1 MTVDDVQ
8 LTWMEFLVLH
18 LLPLVVHPHQG
29 DTANV
34 VFTLVPTWNSRLFFI
49 PSQCCGLLIGESDT
63 HTLSAVLAFQLH
75 SVQGLEKKMLSS
87 LYLIAFNL
95 YMSLKEKQSQFSRQN
110 CLLRHSLTG
119 VVSSKQLIS
128 EERHLR
134 RSSLKLFDTFKTF
147 LYVAYMPNISKL
159 AFPHVT
165 LVFLNYSGQSL
176 IQPTPFIWRRM
187 RQIKQMYLMTPVKPK
202 KTGSDVKVDQLE
214 VGCLFI
220 RYTRTPW
227 TQ

>member
-1 MTVDDVQ
+1 
-8 LTWMEFLVLH
+8 
-18 LLPLVVHPHQG
+18 
-29 DTANV
+29 
-34 VFTLVPTWNSRLFFI
+34 
-49 PSQCCGLLIGESDT
+49 
-63 HTLSAVLAFQLH
+63 
-75 SVQGLEKKMLSS
+75 MLSS

-95 YMSLKEKQSQFSRQN
+95 FISLKEKQLQFSRQN

-214 VGCLFI
+214 VGCLLI
-220 RYTRTPW
+220 RYTRT
-227 TQ
+227 Q